1 MLTFRDHSQIA
12 LRLKMGGD
20 PYRNKFEE
28 EVCHGKKQDP
38 SGKNDIKPGACV
50 IL

>member
-1 MLTFRDHSQIA
+1 
-12 LRLKMGGD
+12 MGGD

-28 EVCHGKKQDP
+28 EICRGKKPDP
-38 SGKNDIKPGACV
+38 SGKNDIRQAAACT